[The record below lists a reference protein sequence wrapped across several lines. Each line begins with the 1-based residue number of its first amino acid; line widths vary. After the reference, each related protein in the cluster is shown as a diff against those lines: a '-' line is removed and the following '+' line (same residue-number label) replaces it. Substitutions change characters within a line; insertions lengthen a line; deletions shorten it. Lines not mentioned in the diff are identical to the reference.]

1 METKGYGIEIKP
13 SKILYVVFSEKKTH
27 FHENTDSQMQ
37 TSPSEKISNFITMV
51 AIWLLKGMKMQLKG
65 IG

>member
-51 AIWLLKGMKMQLKG
+51 AI
-65 IG
+65 